1 MIEIKNLVKTYG
13 TGIQAL
19 RHVNLQIHRNETLA
33 LVGESGCG
41 KSTLAK
47 LLLRME
53 KATAGEILLDNKNL
67 QEFLQIDVSK
77 HIQMIFQ
84 DPASSLNPRKKIFDI
99 VAEPLRIQKRFP
111 EKEIRQKTEE
121 MLNLVGLNQET
132 HQRYPHMFSGGQKQ
146 RIGIAR
152 ALVTE
157 PELIICDE
165 PVSALDPS
173 IQAQVLNLLLDLQ
186 LKKKVSYLF
195 ISHDLNVVRFI
206 AQKVAVMYLG
216 KIVEVQERKKIFHRP
231 RHPYTRLL
239 LDSTPR
245 LDQEPR
251 ETNLNAQELPSASLP
266 PQGCA
271 FHPRC
276 PWAQDICRQKSPE
289 LREVEKAF
297 VACHFAEEL
306 DLSVAKI

>member
-1 MIEIKNLVKTYG
+1 MIETKSLVKTYG

-19 RHVNLQIHRNETLA
+19 RGIDLQIQRNETLA

-47 LLLRME
+47 LLLRLE
-53 KATAGEILLDNKNL
+53 KASSGEVLLD
-67 QEFLQIDVSK
+67 QENIQNFSQIEISK

-99 VAEPLRIQKRFP
+99 VAEPLRIQKRFD
-111 EKEIRQKTEE
+111 EKEIQKKTAE

-186 LKKKVSYLF
+186 MKKKVSYLF

-216 KIVEVQERKKIFHRP
+216 QIVELQERKKIFHRP

-245 LDQEPR
+245 LDQPPR
-251 ETNLNAQELPSASLP
+251 ETNLKAQELPSAAQP
-266 PQGCA
+266 PLGCA

-276 PWAQDICRQKSPE
+276 AWAKDICRQKSPE
-289 LREVEKAF
+289 LRKVENAV

-306 DLSVAKI
+306 DLSVATI